1 VCREEFER
9 EAAAPT
15 IYDVASAAGVS
26 IATVSRVLNRVPGVR
41 PVTRRR
47 VLAAVEAL
55 QFVPS
60 GPARSLSRRVT
71 KIVGLLFFKSAR
83 HGYMAEPLE
92 EEEAESVLYTDA
104 IIRGAEHA
112 AQERGYALLLAGAGG
127 RDATRTV
134 HRIAAQVDGLVI
146 LERVLPEAQ
155 VGVLAERF
163 PVVLLAG
170 SGALGHVPTVR
181 VDNETS
187 MRQLVGHLV
196 EVHGHRSLAFVGEVA
211 ESPDVVARA
220 AVVVDEAARLGV
232 ACERGPDLGGDLTA
246 RGGYRAMRRRL
257 ESGRPLPEAL
267 VCASDQT
274 ALGVLRALR
283 EKELRVPCDVAVTGF
298 DDISVVRHIRPPL
311 TTVHQPI
318 FDLGEVCVATLL
330 RRLGDP
336 DAPSPA
342 PLPTTVV
349 LRRSCGCGRGADAS
363 AVDVSAVD
371 GAGQLID
378 RARTGERSRSVDREA
393 ARVGAARGASGE
405 GDGRERSGPENVDAE
420 DAEIL
425 GWAVPNR
432 RRVCDR
438 LEEEEELTSTGESGS
453 AEATVG
459 DVEVVGVGG
468 ES

>member
-1 VCREEFER
+1 MCREELEKD
-9 EAAAPT
+9 AAAPT

-41 PVTRRR
+41 PVTRGR
-47 VLAAVEAL
+47 VLDAVEAL

-83 HGYMAEPLE
+83 QGYMVEPLE

-155 VGVLAERF
+155 VGTLARRI

-170 SGALGHVPTVR
+170 SGALSHVPTVR
-181 VDNETS
+181 IDNETS
-187 MRQLVGHLV
+187 MRQLVRHLL
-196 EVHGHRSLAFVGEVA
+196 EVHGHRSLAFVGEVP

-220 AVVVDEAARLGV
+220 AAVVDEAARHAV
-232 ACERGPDLGGDLTA
+232 ACEHGPDLRGDLTA
-246 RGGYRAMRRRL
+246 HGGYRVMRRRL
-257 ESGRPLPEAL
+257 ECGRPLPDAL

-283 EKELRVPCDVAVTGF
+283 EKGVRVPGDVAVTGF
-298 DDISVVRHIRPPL
+298 DDISAVRHIRPAL

-330 RRLGDP
+330 RRLGDL
-336 DAPSPA
+336 DASSPA

-349 LRRSCGCGRGADAS
+349 LRGSCGCACGTDACS
-363 AVDVSAVD
+363 VD
-371 GAGQLID
+371 GVGQSID
-378 RARTGERSRSVDREA
+378 RARTGERSRSADREA
-393 ARVGAARGASGE
+393 VRAGAARGVLAE
-405 GDGRERSGPENVDAE
+405 GDDRECSDPEDVDPE
-420 DAEIL
+420 DAELL
-425 GWAVPNR
+425 GCAAPVRPG
-432 RRVCDR
+432 VCDR
-438 LEEEEELTSTGESGS
+438 LEAAWELTSTGESRS
-453 AEATVG
+453 AEASAG
-459 DVEVVGVGG
+459 SVELVGVGG